1 MCMGNILILGSG
13 PNAIE
18 ILDQDL
24 SIYDKIVVINNA
36 WRILEDWTDHIYPH
50 DFPDQ
55 NKPNMLKSSQQKVEE
70 RQFVNIQNQYGG
82 FVYAGGTMAFTA
94 LYWVLGH
101 YKSEA
106 IDILGCDMVYPKTGS
121 THFYGKGTP
130 DPLRE
135 DISLRSLKAKSARAY
150 ALALE
155 QGCQISN
162 LSKSES
168 ELIAPRKK
176 STISPAPQPFKVDKN
191 KLIQANE
198 KETALGYFV
207 ESGRY
212 WEESSRFEKH
222 EIDLLDAL
230 WMETVI
236 TN

>member
-1 MCMGNILILGSG
+1 MCIGNILIFVSVSI
-13 PNAIE
+13 AFD
-18 ILDQDL
+18 ILDLEL
-24 SIYDKIVVINNA
+24 SILFKIVVINNA
-36 WRILEDWTDHIYPH
+36 WKILEDWTDHIYPH
-50 DFPDQ
+50 DFPDK
-55 NKPNMLKSSQQKVEE
+55 NKPSMLKSSQQKVEE

-101 YKSEA
+101 YKAEA

-121 THFYGKGTP
+121 THFYGTGTP

-150 ALALE
+150 AIALE

-176 STISPAPQPFKVDKN
+176 STVSPTPQPFKLDKN
-191 KLIQANE
+191 MLIKAKKKKQ
-198 KETALGYFV
+198 ALG
-207 ESGRY
+207 
-212 WEESSRFEKH
+212 
-222 EIDLLDAL
+222 
-230 WMETVI
+230 
-236 TN
+236 N